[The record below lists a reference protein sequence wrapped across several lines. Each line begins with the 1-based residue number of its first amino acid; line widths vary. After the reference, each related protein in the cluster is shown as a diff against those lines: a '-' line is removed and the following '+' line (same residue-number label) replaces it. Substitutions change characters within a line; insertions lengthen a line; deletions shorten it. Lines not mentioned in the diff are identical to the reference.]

1 MQPQMPEGLYKTK
14 FCEHEV
20 QTTSRATAFE
30 YAQDWHPNGQGVQSL
45 KPN

>member
-1 MQPQMPEGLYKTK
+1 MQPQMPEGLNKTK

-20 QTTSRATAFE
+20 QTISRDTESE
-30 YAQDWHPNGQGVQSL
+30 YEQDWHPNGQGMQSL